1 MEEVRCTQ
9 CGNLITKDVRNC
21 PHCDREIPE
30 DQRKLLHQM
39 AESRAHHRVYVYG
52 WRKPRISREARVLL
66 TIIISF
72 LIILGV
78 CRITHGAQPVRP
90 SMLHRFVQQA
100 GTQLQRG
107 GSMMPTY
114 EYRLLQLP
122 EGGTIER
129 FNEQIRRLVNDG
141 WEPAMMSG
149 DALVNILFR
158 REASEE
164 EAPEMVAA
172 ATEAVVS

>member
-1 MEEVRCTQ
+1 
-9 CGNLITKDVRNC
+9 
-21 PHCDREIPE
+21 
-30 DQRKLLHQM
+30 
-39 AESRAHHRVYVYG
+39 
-52 WRKPRISREARVLL
+52 
-66 TIIISF
+66 
-72 LIILGV
+72 
-78 CRITHGAQPVRP
+78 
-90 SMLHRFVQQA
+90 
-100 GTQLQRG
+100 
-107 GSMMPTY
+107 MPTY

-172 ATEAVVS
+172 ATEAGVSCVTTPQ